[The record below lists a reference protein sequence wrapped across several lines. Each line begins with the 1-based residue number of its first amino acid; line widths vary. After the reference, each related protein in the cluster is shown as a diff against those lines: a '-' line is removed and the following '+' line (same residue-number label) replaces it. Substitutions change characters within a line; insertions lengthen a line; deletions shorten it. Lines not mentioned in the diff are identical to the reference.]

1 MQTNPL
7 ITRSFA
13 AAAALTAL
21 WAAAGSAAPE
31 KRWFKGNLH
40 THTLNS
46 DGDSTP
52 NEVTEWYREHRYQ
65 FLVLTDHN
73 YLTSVEGL
81 NAVHG
86 AKDKFMLI
94 PGEEVTTSFGKLPI
108 HINAFG
114 LASLVEPLKANSV
127 TETIQKNVNAIREH
141 QGVPSLNHPNFG
153 WAESSKDIAAVNN
166 LGLFEVYNGHP
177 EVNNHGGGGFESLDE
192 MWDAVLSAGK
202 RLRGIAVDDAHYF
215 KKFGKELSNPG
226 RGWVMVRGTDLTKAE
241 IMRAIADGDF
251 YASNGVALADLSI
264 STNEIAIKTAPRTNE
279 KFRTYFLGKGGKVLQ
294 ISTDNNPTYKV
305 AGGEGY
311 VRARVESSYGDAA
324 WTQPVYP

>member
-1 MQTNPL
+1 MQTTHL
-7 ITRSFA
+7 KVRSLA

-52 NEVTEWYREHRYQ
+52 NEVATWYREHRYQ

-73 YLTSVEGL
+73 YLTSIDGL
-81 NAVHG
+81 NSIHG

-94 PGEEVTTSFGKLPI
+94 PGEEVTTSFDRLPI
-108 HINAFG
+108 HVNALG
-114 LASLVEPLKANSV
+114 LTSLVKPLKGTSV

-141 QGVPSLNHPNFG
+141 EGVASLNHPNFG
-153 WAESSKDIAAVNN
+153 WAASSKDIAAVNN

-177 EVNNHGGGGFESLDE
+177 EVNNNGGGGFESLDE
-192 MWDAVLSAGK
+192 MWDAVVTAGK

-215 KKFGKELSNPG
+215 KKFSKDSSNPG
-226 RGWVMVRGTDLTKAE
+226 RGWVMVRGTELTKAE
-241 IMRAIADGDF
+241 IMRAIGEGDF
-251 YASNGVALADLSI
+251 YASNGVELKDLSI
-264 STNEIAIKTAPRTNE
+264 SSRNISIATAPRANE
-279 KFRTYFLGKGGKVLQ
+279 KFRTYFIGKEGKVLKV
-294 ISTDNNPTYKV
+294 STDDNPNYQIT
-305 AGGEGY
+305 GTEGY
-311 VRARVESSYGDAA
+311 VRARVVSSYGDAA
-324 WTQPVYP
+324 WTQPVFP